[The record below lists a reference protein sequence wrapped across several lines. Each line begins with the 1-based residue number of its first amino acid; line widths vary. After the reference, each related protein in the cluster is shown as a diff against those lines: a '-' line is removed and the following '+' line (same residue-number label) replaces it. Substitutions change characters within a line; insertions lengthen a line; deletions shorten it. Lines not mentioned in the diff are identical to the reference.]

1 MALTLGT
8 ILRGEAIDPG
18 EALAIRHSFVA
29 MHEDGEAGIHAD
41 STDAEI
47 LAYTSRQSL
56 TSRHFPADPPRTW
69 LVFVTDGSYRA
80 RLWRVLENHGEVHRD
95 DTLRHFDL
103 RETGAL
109 ADLQDRLVIHWPAPI
124 TWRVHGAT
132 AADYPVLEIADAA
145 REPFPGFDRLRLSHA
160 TLQAVLREH
169 RYEHWRSA
177 LSSVAGI
184 YLITDTR
191 DGRQYVGKADGAET
205 IRQRWSAYAADGHGG
220 NVGLRG
226 LDPSTFRYSVLRVFD
241 RATPQAVINDAE
253 SHFKQA
259 LDTTRHGLNGN

>member
-1 MALTLGT
+1 M
-8 ILRGEAIDPG
+8 
-18 EALAIRHSFVA
+18 
-29 MHEDGEAGIHAD
+29 
-41 STDAEI
+41 
-47 LAYTSRQSL
+47 
-56 TSRHFPADPPRTW
+56 
-69 LVFVTDGSYRA
+69 
-80 RLWRVLENHGEVHRD
+80 
-95 DTLRHFDL
+95 
-103 RETGAL
+103 
-109 ADLQDRLVIHWPAPI
+109 
-124 TWRVHGAT
+124 HGAT